1 MGNMGFQE
9 ALIIIF
15 GLAFLVFDILMIID
29 AAGNK
34 NLSTLAKTLWT
45 LGIILISPVVA
56 VVYYFTART
65 KSIR

>member
-29 AAGNK
+29 ATSNK
-34 NLSTLAKTLWT
+34 SLGTLAKVLWT
-45 LGIILISPVVA
+45 LGIILVSPVVA
-56 VVYYFTART
+56 IVYYFTARAKST
-65 KSIR
+65 K

>member
-34 NLSTLAKTLWT
+34 NLSTLAKTLWI